1 MADFDDVRRIAAMM
15 PGAEERVRPSGLT
28 FFIRST
34 PFAWEARPWPSVAEP
49 ARTLIGTEPVL
60 GVKVAD
66 RRDALALRE
75 MHPDVF
81 LGETTPWSE
90 PKILLRLQRIDVGHL
105 TELVTESWRILAPRR
120 AAREFDAR
128 GD

>member
-1 MADFDDVRRIAAMM
+1 MPDFDDVRRIASTL

-28 FFIRST
+28 FFIRT
-34 PFAWEARPWPSVAEP
+34 APFAWEARPWPSVAEP
-49 ARTLIGTEPVL
+49 ARSVIGTEPVM

-66 RRDALALRE
+66 RLEAIALRE
-75 MHPDVF
+75 MYPDVF

-90 PKILLRLQRIDVGHL
+90 PKILFRLERIDVGHL
-105 TELVTESWRILAPRR
+105 TELITESWRVLAPRQLV
-120 AAREFDAR
+120 REFDAR